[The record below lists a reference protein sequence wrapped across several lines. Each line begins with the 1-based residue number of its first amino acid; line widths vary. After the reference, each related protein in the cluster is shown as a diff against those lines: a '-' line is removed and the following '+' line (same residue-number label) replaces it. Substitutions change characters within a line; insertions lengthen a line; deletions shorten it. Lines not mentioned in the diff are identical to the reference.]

1 MTYPI
6 WLLPLRQ
13 LSLITIVLL
22 ICWGAV
28 VWVGGDILVNARI
41 DAVIR
46 VQDGL
51 IQEHADALSYN
62 LHRSLAFL
70 HAIPSHFA
78 ADDKIKD
85 ILSQDNK
92 VILPNSLNVK
102 EKYSLFSSQNE
113 LSLISKKLS
122 EESKRFD
129 IDVIWVVNKFGDCFL
144 SSNYNQDES
153 FIGTNYQDRDYFK
166 ESMSGKLGQQIAVGR
181 VTGIPGIYFS
191 APVFTNQKVV
201 GVVVIKINLDK
212 LSPLLGS
219 ADSFVTDEYGV
230 VIMSKRSELY
240 MKALPDNKLSN
251 LSLEKRDF
259 RYRLHN
265 FISLNISPWA
275 IQVNSMLFK
284 FENSQYPYLITTR
297 KETDEGMVVHV
308 ISHLEE
314 INDIV
319 RNIFFLKIAVFIA
332 GATIIMFI
340 IGIVLYF
347 RSSEYHV
354 RELQEKQI
362 DLEAAKKR
370 AEAAT
375 EAKAQ
380 FLANM
385 SHEIRTPMNGVL
397 GLVHLIK
404 DTNLN
409 LQQKDYLNKI
419 EMSASA
425 LLGIIDDILDISKID
440 GGKLKIQTDHFF
452 INSIF
457 DHICNILSSRV
468 IEKNIELLF
477 QIDPDVPLELI
488 GDQLRIR
495 QVLLNLAGNAVKFT
509 EKGDIVISIGVS
521 SKSNECIEITFSVR
535 DTGIGLSD
543 EQQKKLFQD
552 FSQADDSITR
562 RFGGTGL
569 GLSISKQL
577 VELMGGRI
585 GVKSQLGH
593 GSTFFF
599 TIPVISPID
608 IKNNFTPPLYLK
620 NFRILIVDDNPTACM
635 IATAMLIDHSMQ
647 VEPVSSGSAALEKI
661 ESADAAGRPYDLVI
675 MDWRMPGIDGLEV
688 TNIINNNYK
697 LTRQPSIIIV
707 TAYGDEDLRSR
718 ADNVGVSAILTKP
731 YSPYQIFDCID
742 SLFSST
748 NKIKDAQSK
757 LIKFDQKSDYSSL
770 NGAHILVVEDNQ
782 INRHIAVELLKKIKI
797 SADIAENGQ
806 EAINHIIDNSKKYDA
821 ILMDVQMPIMDGLT
835 ATSIIRKYYDSKT
848 LPIIA
853 MTAHA
858 MDHEKNRCLDIGMND
873 HIVKPVDPEIFYKT
887 LIKWIDMSCDHLYK
901 INDEIKD
908 LSVNAVD
915 QVDYSHNSI
924 DYNINGVLPKY
935 LPPFDI
941 EKALERVFGDNECL
955 MMLIISFG
963 ESFHNSNIEMKKL
976 INEKK
981 FEEAYLLAHTIK
993 GAAGSLD
1000 AMSLFIA
1007 ARDLEHALRPVD
1019 LDALCF
1025 SFEASLVEAVTA
1037 AATLR
1042 DKVSQASYTT
1052 AS

>member
-1 MTYPI
+1 MRYPI

-22 ICWGAV
+22 TCWGGV
-28 VWVGGDILVNARI
+28 VWVCGDILINARI
-41 DAVIR
+41 NTIIH
-46 VQDGL
+46 VQDSL

-70 HAIPSHFA
+70 HALPSHFA

-92 VILPNSLNVK
+92 VIAPKSLSVK
-102 EKYSLFSSQNE
+102 EKYLLFSSQDE
-113 LSLISKKLS
+113 LISISKKLS
-122 EESKRFD
+122 EESRRFD
-129 IDVIWVVNKFGDCFL
+129 VDVIWVINKFGDCFL
-144 SSNYNQDES
+144 SSNYNQNDN

-166 ESMSGKLGQQIAVGR
+166 LSMSGKQGQQIAVGR

-191 APVFTNQKVV
+191 SPIFIDQKIV

-230 VIMSKRSELY
+230 VIMSKRPELY
-240 MKALPDNKLSN
+240 MRALPDNKLNN
-251 LSLEKRDF
+251 LSSEIRDF

-265 FISLNISPWA
+265 FVLLDISPWK
-275 IQVNSMLFK
+275 IQINSTLFR
-284 FENSQYPYLITTR
+284 FENSQDPYLITTR

-308 ISHLEE
+308 ISRLES
-314 INDIV
+314 INDII
-319 RNIFFLKIAVFIA
+319 RSMFLLKISIFIA
-332 GATIIMFI
+332 GAMVIMFI
-340 IGIVLYF
+340 IGVFLYF
-347 RSSEYHV
+347 RSSRYHV

-370 AEAAT
+370 SEAAT

-397 GLVHLIK
+397 GLIHLIK

-409 LQQKDYLNKI
+409 KQQKDYLNKI

-440 GGKLKIQTDHFF
+440 GGKLKIQTDRFS
-452 INSIF
+452 INTIL
-457 DHICNILSSRV
+457 DYVCNILSSRV
-468 IEKNIELLF
+468 IGKNIELLF
-477 QIDPDVPLELI
+477 QVDPDVPSEII

-509 EKGDIVISIGVS
+509 EKGNIIISIGVS
-521 SKSNECIEITFSVR
+521 KKIDKHIEITFSVQ

-543 EQQKKLFQD
+543 EQQKKLFYD

-577 VELMGGRI
+577 VELMGGQI
-585 GVKSQLGH
+585 GVKSQLGY

-599 TIPVISPID
+599 TIPVISEANVTEKLIPC
-608 IKNNFTPPLYLK
+608 LHLK
-620 NFRILIVDDNPTACM
+620 NLRILIVDDNPTACM
-635 IATAMLIDHSMQ
+635 IATAILIEYSMQ
-647 VEPVSSGSAALEKI
+647 VEPISSGISALEKI
-661 ESADAAGRPYDLVI
+661 ESADMAGQPYDLI
-675 MDWRMPGIDGLEV
+675 IIDWKMPGIDGLEIA
-688 TNIINNNYK
+688 TLIKDNHK
-697 LTRQPSIIIV
+697 LTKRPLIIMV
-707 TAYGDEDLRSR
+707 TAYGDDDLICQAGS
-718 ADNVGVSAILTKP
+718 AGISAILRKP
-731 YSPYQIFDCID
+731 YSPSHIFDCIN

-748 NKIKDAQSK
+748 DKPNDIQSN
-757 LIKFDQKSDYSSL
+757 LINFDQKIDYSSL
-770 NGAHILVVEDNQ
+770 NGVHILVVEDNQ
-782 INRHIAVELLKKIKI
+782 INRHITVELLKKVNVIT
-797 SADIAENGQ
+797 DVAENGQ
-806 EAINHIIDNSKKYDA
+806 EAVDYIINNNKKYDA

-835 ATSIIRKYYDSKT
+835 ATNIIRKYYNSQI

-858 MDHEKNRCLDIGMND
+858 MDHEKNRCLNAGMND
-873 HIVKPVDPEIFYKT
+873 HIVKPIDQEIFYKT
-887 LIKWIDMSCDHLYK
+887 LIKLIGSNNISLDNTNDMTNNLSFNILNQENYIDNLLL
-901 INDEIKD
+901 ND
-908 LSVNAVD
+908 L
-915 QVDYSHNSI
+915 H
-924 DYNINGVLPKY
+924 
-935 LPPFDI
+935 PFDI
-941 EKALERVFGDNECL
+941 KKALERVCGDYECLINLIIGFGD
-955 MMLIISFG
+955 SFC
-963 ESFHNSNIEMKKL
+963 NANTEMKTF

-993 GAAGSLD
+993 GAAGSID
-1000 AMSLFIA
+1000 ATSLFIA
-1007 ARDLEHALRPVD
+1007 SRDLEHALRPID
-1019 LDALCF
+1019 LKALCI
-1025 SFEASLVEAVTA
+1025 SFETALIEAITA
-1037 AATLR
+1037 ATILR
-1042 DKVSQASYTT
+1042 DKIRHTDYTT
-1052 AS
+1052 PS